1 MPAKTTTAAVL
12 GGANPSPD
20 EPESNR
26 AMKDPAMT
34 HAREI
39 PPREIVFVDPGV
51 ADIETLLGHLRPA
64 VEAILLDPVRPAA
77 RQMATA
83 LSGRHGLDAVHVIA
97 HGAPGR
103 VNFAA
108 GGWSAETLAGEA
120 EDLAAIGRVLD
131 ASGDLRLWSCQT
143 AAGPAGAAFVAG
155 LARASGADIAAATGR
170 VGAAALGG
178 GWELEP
184 QSACNAVRP
193 PLTDA
198 GMAGYA
204 GVLAVTLT
212 STGRGERLGIFG
224 SWPVG
229 TAAGTYFVVLNNN
242 GQLEVIGKFIV
253 PANVAGTFVV
263 PADLPAGR
271 YTIGS
276 NDAGPATITVYNG
289 KWRPGDRPEGTWSLG
304 DFDPAISAT
313 LNYSRMPAQNLSG
326 AI

>member
-1 MPAKTTTAAVL
+1 MPVATTSPASL
-12 GGANPSPD
+12 GGVKPSPD

-26 AMKDPAMT
+26 AIKDPAMT
-34 HAREI
+34 HTREI

-51 ADIETLLGHLRPA
+51 SDIGTLLGHLRPEL
-64 VEAILLDPVRPAA
+64 EAILLDRVRPAA

-108 GGWSAETLAGEA
+108 GEWSAETLAEETA
-120 EDLAAIGRVLD
+120 DLAAIGQAL
-131 ASGDLRLWSCQT
+131 AATGDLRLWSCRT
-143 AAGPAGAAFVAG
+143 AAGPVGAAFVAG
-155 LARASGADIAAATGR
+155 LARASGADIAAATGL

-178 GWELEP
+178 GWER
-184 QSACNAVRP
+184 SDRAHVHP

-198 GMAGYA
+198 GVAGYA
-204 GVLAVTLT
+204 GLLAVTLT
-212 STGRGERLGIFG
+212 ASGRGDRLGIFG
-224 SWPVG
+224 SWPLG
-229 TAAGTYFVVLNNN
+229 TAAGTYFVVLNND
-242 GQLEVIGKFIV
+242 GELEVIGKFVV

-263 PADLPAGR
+263 PADLPAGS

-276 NDAGPATITVYNG
+276 DDAGPATITVYSG
-289 KWRPGDRPEGTWSLG
+289 KWNPGGRPEGTWSLG

-313 LNYSRMPAQNLSG
+313 LNYSRMTAQNLSG